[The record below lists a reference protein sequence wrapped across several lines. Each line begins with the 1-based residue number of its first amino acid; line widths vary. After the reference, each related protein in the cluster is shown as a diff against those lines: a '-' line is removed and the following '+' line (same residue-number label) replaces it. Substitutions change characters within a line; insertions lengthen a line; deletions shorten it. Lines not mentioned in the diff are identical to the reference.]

1 MDTRMERNGVT
12 EEQRKIQINLNW
24 IGRRLLRR
32 FFDPPERHVEPF
44 VKSAQV
50 AADVGCGSGYYTFA
64 LAKCVGPE
72 GRVYAVD
79 LDERAIRSVEEKA
92 NKGDYRN
99 VETHASSAANL
110 DFIRDGSVD
119 FVLANGLLCSMP
131 AHREL
136 VVSEIKRILNPKGL
150 AYLSLGMPPPFG
162 HVDRAEWERIL
173 EEFKVERRG
182 DGLRVRWA
190 LVSAR
195 ARLN

>member
-1 MDTRMERNGVT
+1 MDPGEDRNGVK

-24 IGRRLLRR
+24 VGRRLLGR
-32 FFDPPERHVEPF
+32 FLDPPERQVEPF
-44 VKSAQV
+44 VRSAQT
-50 AADVGCGSGYYTFA
+50 AADIGCGSGYYTFA

-79 LDERAIRSVEEKA
+79 LDEKAIRSVEEKA
-92 NKGDYRN
+92 NKGNYHN

-110 DFIRDGSVD
+110 SFIRDGSVD

-136 VVSEIKRILNPKGL
+136 AVSEIKRILNPKGL

-162 HVDRAEWERIL
+162 HVNRAEWERIL
-173 EEFKVERRG
+173 EEFKVERRN
-182 DGLRVRWA
+182 DGLRVKWA
-190 LVSAR
+190 LVSAKP
-195 ARLN
+195 L